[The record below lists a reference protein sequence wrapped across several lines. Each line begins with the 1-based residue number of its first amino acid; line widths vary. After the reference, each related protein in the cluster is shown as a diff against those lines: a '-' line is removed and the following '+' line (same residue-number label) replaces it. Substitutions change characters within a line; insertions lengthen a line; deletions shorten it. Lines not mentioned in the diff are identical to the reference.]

1 MSWLVLLHLFIC
13 NNVAASSMEQDN
25 GWTVTKYT
33 KTVLVVGTPLYLMW
47 TDEHQKLHPQC
58 TFEGN
63 VRIAITQYIANGFIF
78 MVFKDNSVR
87 KIHRS
92 DEEKVIT
99 VSNNIVA
106 SRQVGHTRAKATAA
120 KEPLC
125 AAFDPNDVTS
135 DDDDEEDMEEEDKS
149 EVENAAEEDDINL
162 LNGDIGLQTYLA
174 PQHNTNGINQVSTSA
189 EGTATTPE
197 SDVVLKSA
205 EEPVKEPVVQDK
217 YSDGVPGNEVPDRNG
232 DGGTAS
238 NPGSDVVPDLAEDPA
253 KEPAVE
259 DQNGDGV
266 SGNAKE
272 PTVEDLHDDGV
283 PENEGPDCNG
293 EGDTASTPGIVVV
306 PKSAEEPAKEPAVED
321 QNGVCVAGN
330 AKEPAVQDK
339 NDDGVPGNEG
349 PDLNGDGGTTSSS
362 LFQGLGNGQ
371 FPNRPSLPDTLRELR
386 EMEKLLKSKKKL
398 ISALKKEKADPDNK
412 RTAQK
417 MLEEQLK
424 VLKSQVKEEKK
435 ALKQEEK
442 SMAPA
447 KRRRED
453 NNDDD
458 INDGSEDFDCFKA
471 PGKRVLT
478 TIDKWQKG
486 HRRAALCA
494 ARNKLVEKV
503 TCDSWAEGYQNMYEY
518 GFAVVNHWPD
528 LVHPACRPNA
538 EQRDYILT
546 CT

>member
-1 MSWLVLLHLFIC
+1 M
-13 NNVAASSMEQDN
+13 
-25 GWTVTKYT
+25 
-33 KTVLVVGTPLYLMW
+33 
-47 TDEHQKLHPQC
+47 
-58 TFEGN
+58 
-63 VRIAITQYIANGFIF
+63 
-78 MVFKDNSVR
+78 
-87 KIHRS
+87 
-92 DEEKVIT
+92 
-99 VSNNIVA
+99 
-106 SRQVGHTRAKATAA
+106 
-120 KEPLC
+120 
-125 AAFDPNDVTS
+125 
-135 DDDDEEDMEEEDKS
+135 
-149 EVENAAEEDDINL
+149 
-162 LNGDIGLQTYLA
+162 
-174 PQHNTNGINQVSTSA
+174 
-189 EGTATTPE
+189 
-197 SDVVLKSA
+197 
-205 EEPVKEPVVQDK
+205 
-217 YSDGVPGNEVPDRNG
+217 
-232 DGGTAS
+232 
-238 NPGSDVVPDLAEDPA
+238 
-253 KEPAVE
+253 
-259 DQNGDGV
+259 
-266 SGNAKE
+266 
-272 PTVEDLHDDGV
+272 
-283 PENEGPDCNG
+283 
-293 EGDTASTPGIVVV
+293 
-306 PKSAEEPAKEPAVED
+306 
-321 QNGVCVAGN
+321 AGN
-330 AKEPAVQDK
+330 AKEPA
-339 NDDGVPGNEG
+339 GS
-349 PDLNGDGGTTSSS
+349 TSSS